1 MKKICL
7 FIICLPI
14 LVLSQPNNECYRSS
28 NKEFKDSVIEIMFT
42 LVNEHRVS
50 HNLHELKWC
59 KKMQISCLSQSKYL
73 AHNGNTITHVQTNKK
88 NPYYTGADPWDRT
101 KFKMCSENILAR
113 YEFNGKDAL
122 PWMNSAGLEVKSAA
136 EIALKMFTQWK
147 TSPGHNKN
155 MLDKQWNYF
164 AFDYYGHDAKE
175 KYHDCFLA
183 TQLFR

>member
-28 NKEFKDSVIEIMFT
+28 NKEFRDSVIEIMFT
-42 LVNEHRVS
+42 LVNEYRVS

-59 KKMQISCLSQSKYL
+59 KKMQKACLSHSKYM
-73 AHNGNTITHVQTNKK
+73 AHNGHIIDHFQTNKK
-88 NPYYTGADPWDRT
+88 NPYYTGYYHTDRSE
-101 KFKMCSENILAR
+101 CESENILAR

-122 PWMNSAGLEVKSAA
+122 PWMNSAGMKVKSAA
-136 EIALKMFTQWK
+136 EIALEMFTQWK
-147 TSPGHNKN
+147 TSPSHNEN
-155 MLDKQWNYF
+155 LLDKQWNYF
-164 AFDYYGHDAKE
+164 AFDYYGFDAKE
-175 KYHDCFLA
+175 KYYDNFFA